1 MLKSKCSETPL
12 RALIVFSNV
21 CRRSHKSVLLWR
33 DNDTCT
39 WASNVT
45 VVSGSPQIVELAA
58 VVHAFQKWPI
68 PFNLIT
74 DSAYVADILERAEA
88 AVLREVSN
96 AHLFQ

>member
-1 MLKSKCSETPL
+1 M
-12 RALIVFSNV
+12 
-21 CRRSHKSVLLWR
+21 
-33 DNDTCT
+33 
-39 WASNVT
+39 
-45 VVSGSPQIVELAA
+45 ELAA